1 MSWVFSSF
9 WLFSCALAQGSTESE
24 PSRNVSNCP
33 GYVLQ
38 NLEENPNGLSASLT
52 LGGTACNAFGTDI
65 VNLTIE
71 VTYETESRLHVNI
84 FDTANKQF
92 TIPEN
97 VISRPNVPPET
108 SIVNSSDLVF
118 NYDSTPF
125 AFWITRRFD
134 SDATPLFDTRTS
146 SLPSAPIPP
155 FRPDDNRT
163 AFDGFELVFEDEYL
177 QLTSSLPLN
186 TNIYGLGEYIASSG
200 FRRDVANEGTIQTM
214 WARDVGDPTD
224 ENMYGSHPFYLEHR
238 FDESTNTSQSH
249 GVFLLNSAGSD
260 ILLTTPSN
268 SNSNS
273 TKAKSLI
280 QYRYLGGTL
289 DMYFFSG
296 PSTKEVVEQY
306 GELVGYPSWVPFWGF
321 GFHLCRWGYRDIN
334 DTRDQ
339 VIKMREAGIP
349 LEVMWN
355 DIDLYH
361 AFRDFTSD
369 PVSFPGDEMREF
381 IRELAANNQKY
392 IPILDAAVPVVV
404 NDTDVYDP
412 YTSGLERD
420 VFVKNPDGSEYIG
433 QVWPGYTVFPD
444 WFNND
449 TEEWWLEALT
459 NWSDGGIEFSG
470 IWLDMNE
477 VSSFC
482 EGSCGTGANLSNTAP
497 PFVLP
502 GDPGG
507 EVTAYPECYD
517 PSISGPSGNIT
528 INGTLTCT
536 NASQIATSTLTLAAR
551 RLGVREQLERNV
563 VDPPYAIHNGYP
575 SLSNHTLATNAA
587 HVGGIL
593 DFDVHNMWGMME
605 ERATHRALQ
614 QLRPGQRPFIISRS
628 TFPSSGKW
636 TGHWLGDNGAT
647 WQYMYQSIQGILQFQ
662 LFQIPLV
669 GADTCGFNGNTDEE
683 LCNRWMQL
691 SAFTPFYRN
700 HNSKGALS
708 QEPYRWDSVAEAS
721 RIAMAA
727 RYSLLPYWYTLFAN
741 ASTRGTPPVRPLFF
755 EFPDEPELFGLD
767 RQFLVGSDILVTPV
781 LTPNVTSV
789 EGILPGRGKVIWR
802 DFFTHQVVQSSNS
815 SNTSTVTVTLPAP
828 LSHIN
833 VHVRSGSAILMH
845 AEPGYTI
852 EETRAGGYVLLV
864 SLDSSSEA
872 RGDAYV
878 DDGLSDPPGE
888 NKVVRFVVTGS
899 SSGEPQQGRRLNI
912 TSEGLFVIDQR
923 LKEVTVLGVEGRP
936 ERVEVDGV
944 DVGNGSS
951 WQWIGET
958 EELVLRAVNATGG
971 DSGTGVGI
979 DLNGDHVVEWWL
991 EGEH

>member
-1 MSWVFSSF
+1 MFWVFSNL
-9 WLFSCALAQGSTESE
+9 WLLSYALAQGSTGRRICSLGCA
-24 PSRNVSNCP
+24 SSLVMHTHDANRP

-38 NLEENPNGLSASLT
+38 NLEENSNGLSASLT
-52 LGGTACNAFGTDI
+52 LGGTACNTFGKDI
-65 VNLTIE
+65 ANLTIE
-71 VTYETESRLHVNI
+71 VAYETESRLHVNI

-92 TIPEN
+92 IIPEDI
-97 VISRPNVPPET
+97 ISRPVPPET
-108 SIVNSSDLVF
+108 SVVNSSDLVF
-118 NYDSTPF
+118 NYDSKPF
-125 AFWITRRFD
+125 A
-134 SDATPLFDTRTS
+134 TS

-155 FRPDDNRT
+155 FRPDDNGT

-214 WARDVGDPTD
+214 WTRDVGDPTD
-224 ENMYGSHPFYLEHR
+224 EN
-238 FDESTNTSQSH
+238 
-249 GVFLLNSAGSD
+249 
-260 ILLTTPSN
+260 I
-268 SNSNS
+268 
-273 TKAKSLI
+273 
-280 QYRYLGGTL
+280 
-289 DMYFFSG
+289 
-296 PSTKEVVEQY
+296 
-306 GELVGYPSWVPFWGF
+306 
-321 GFHLCRWGYRDIN
+321 WGYRDIN
-334 DTRDQ
+334 NTREQ

-404 NDTDVYDP
+404 NGTDVYDP

-459 NWSDGGIEFSG
+459 NWSNGGIEFSG

-517 PSISGPSGNIT
+517 SSISGPSGNIT

-536 NASQIATSTLTLAAR
+536 NASQIATSTFALAGR
-551 RLGVREQLERNV
+551 GLGAREQLERNV

-575 SLSNHTLATNAA
+575 SLSNHTLATNAT

-614 QLRPGQRPFIISRS
+614 QLRPGKRPFIISRS

-700 HNSKGALS
+700 HNTKGAIS

-721 RIAMAA
+721 RIAIAA

-755 EFPDEPELFGLD
+755 EFPNEPELFGVD

-789 EGILPGRGKVIWR
+789 EGILPGRGRVIWR

-815 SNTSTVTVTLPAP
+815 SNSSTVTVTLPAP

-852 EETRAGGYVLLV
+852 EETRAGGYALLV
-864 SLDSSSEA
+864 SLDSSEEA

-888 NKVVRFVVTGS
+888 NKVVRFEVVTRSDGNS
-899 SSGEPQQGRRLNI
+899 SRELQQQEGRRLNI

-944 DVGNGSS
+944 EVGSSSSVSDANGNGGSGS
-951 WQWIGET
+951 GSGSGEGTGVGVWQWQWIGET
-958 EELVLRAVNATGG
+958 EELVLRAINATGG
-971 DSGTGVGI
+971 DSEMGVGI
-979 DLNGDHVVEWWL
+979 DMNGDHVVEWWL
-991 EGEH
+991 EGER